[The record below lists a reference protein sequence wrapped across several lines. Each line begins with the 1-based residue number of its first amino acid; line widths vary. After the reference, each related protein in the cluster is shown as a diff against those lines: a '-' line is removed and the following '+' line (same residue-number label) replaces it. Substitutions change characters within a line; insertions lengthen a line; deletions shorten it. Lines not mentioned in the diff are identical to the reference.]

1 MEGKAYVVS
10 GKRKRSIARAVIRNG
25 KGQVRINKMLLDV
38 INPVFARDKIREPLL
53 LAGDELVKKVKIDVD
68 VKGGGW
74 NSQAEAARLAI
85 SRALVTFLKNK
96 ELEKRFLQYDR
107 QLIIA
112 DVRRK
117 ETRKPNDS
125 KARKKRQKSY
135 R

>member
-25 KGQVRINKMLLDV
+25 KGQVRVNKMLLDV
-38 INPVFARDKIREPLL
+38 VHPVFARDKIREPLL
-53 LAGDELVKKVKIDVD
+53 LAGDELTKKVKIDVD

-74 NSQAEAARLAI
+74 NSQAEAVRLAI
-85 SRALVTFLKNK
+85 SRALVSFTKNK
-96 ELEKRFLQYDR
+96 DLEKKFLQYDR
-107 QLIIA
+107 QLLIA

>member
-25 KGQVRINKMLLDV
+25 KGQVRVNKMMLDV
-38 INPVFARDKIREPLL
+38 VPPVFARDKIREPLL
-53 LAGDELVKKVKIDVD
+53 LAGDELTKKVKIDVD

-74 NSQAEAARLAI
+74 NSQAEAVRLAI
-85 SRALVTFLKNK
+85 SRALVSFTKNK
-96 ELEKRFLQYDR
+96 DLEKKFLQYDR
-107 QLIIA
+107 QLLIA

>member
-25 KGQVRINKMLLDV
+25 KGQVRVNKMLLDV
-38 INPVFARDKIREPLL
+38 INPVFAREKIREPLL
-53 LAGDELVKKVKIDVD
+53 LAGDELTKKVKIDVD

-74 NSQAEAARLAI
+74 NSQSEAVRLAI
-85 SRALVTFLKNK
+85 SRALVFFTKNK
-96 ELEKRFLQYDR
+96 DLEKKFLQYDR
-107 QLIIA
+107 QLLIA

>member
-1 MEGKAYVVS
+1 MEGKTYVVS
-10 GKRKRSIARAVIRNG
+10 GKRKRSIARAIIRNG

-53 LAGDELVKKVKIDVD
+53 LAGDDLIKKVKIDVD

-74 NSQAEAARLAI
+74 SSQAEAARLAI
-85 SRALVTFLKNK
+85 SRALVYFLKNK
-96 ELEKRFLQYDR
+96 DLEKRFLHYDR
-107 QLIIA
+107 QLLVA
-112 DVRRK
+112 DIRRK

>member
-85 SRALVTFLKNK
+85 SRALVYFLKNK